1 MRTFAWL
8 AMLAGLSVVGAP
20 ILSRAPFR
28 RFSPAVRVVLAGG
41 AGASVAS
48 FVMTLFSLAGLR
60 WTVLPILAASALVAA
75 AYSSLARG
83 PGPALGGDGAAVPFG
98 SAAAIAAILSALCV
112 LGALAVTISGA
123 ATSIDLF
130 LFWGPKAQQFALAR
144 GVDEAFLRDPVH
156 GYMHA
161 YYPPLVANA
170 GALAS
175 IAAGGFS
182 WTGAILT
189 FPLLL
194 AALAA
199 ALPGLLRGAAPRDR
213 SAAASALAVAVLAV
227 LGIRAA
233 AAGNGDL
240 PLLFFEALA
249 MCLLLRHDAEEPEM
263 LAVAGLLLAGAAATK
278 VEGLAFAMAATL
290 LLGAQRRRSAR
301 EWLRV
306 ASYLLLPSIA
316 ALGAWFAFGALRR
329 LFAVYSEYGS
339 FLVLHPGNLGL
350 IVARLGAALART
362 GRGLPYLIPL
372 FALLGAGRPER
383 RAWISLGTAA
393 ALVLFLVF
401 AYLHL
406 PEDPSEWIAWSAPRV
421 FMPVAMLLALALGAG
436 AGAGRAPRPS
446 TEPRSSR

>member
-1 MRTFAWL
+1 MRTLVWL
-8 AMLAGLSVVGAP
+8 GMLAGMSVVGAP
-20 ILSRAPFR
+20 ILARAPFR
-28 RFSPAVRVVLAGG
+28 RFSPAVRAVLAGG
-41 AGASVAS
+41 AGASLVS

-60 WTVLPILAASALVAA
+60 WNVVPVLTASGLVAA
-75 AYSSLARG
+75 GLSALARG
-83 PGPALGGDGAAVPFG
+83 RPAAPDGGGDGSPGPTGPVAAM
-98 SAAAIAAILSALCV
+98 AAILSALCV
-112 LGALAVTISGA
+112 LGAFAVTLSGA
-123 ATSIDLF
+123 ATSIDLY

-144 GVDEAFLRDPVH
+144 GVDEAFLRDPIH
-156 GYMHA
+156 AYMHA
-161 YYPPLVANA
+161 YYPPLVTNA

-175 IAAGGFS
+175 MASGGFS

-199 ALPGLLRGAAPRDR
+199 SLPGLLRGSAPRDR

-233 AAGNGDL
+233 AAGNGDV
-240 PLLFFEALA
+240 PLLLFEALA
-249 MCLLLRHDAEEPEM
+249 MALLLRRDAEEPA
-263 LAVAGLLLAGAAATK
+263 LLGLAGLLLAGAAATK
-278 VEGLAFAMAATL
+278 VEGLVFAVAAAVL
-290 LLGAQRRRSAR
+290 FGAQRRRSPR

-306 ASYLLLPSIA
+306 SSYLLLPTIA
-316 ALGAWFAFGALRR
+316 ALGAWFAFGAARR

-339 FLVLHPGNLGL
+339 FFVLHPANLGL
-350 IVARLGAALART
+350 IARGIASALART

-372 FALLGAGRPER
+372 FALLWAGRPER
-383 RAWISLGTAA
+383 RTWVPLGVAA
-393 ALVLFLVF
+393 ALAAFLVF

-436 AGAGRAPRPS
+436 AARGPRPS
-446 TEPRSSR
+446 TERPSPR